1 MDFAR
6 LLDTFDTHAVA
17 INFTKSSEMKKYFSL
32 LFNLLLTAS
41 LFAQGET
48 GANELF
54 KSNLKIFVPV
64 GVLTIILLCIFLFL
78 FSIEKRLKKMEE
90 EKGK

>member
-1 MDFAR
+1 
-6 LLDTFDTHAVA
+6 
-17 INFTKSSEMKKYFSL
+17 MKRIITV
-32 LFNLLLTAS
+32 LLTVFASAS

-64 GVLTIILLCIFLFL
+64 GVLTIILLCIFTFL
-78 FSIEKRLKKMEE
+78 FFIEKRLKKLE
-90 EKGK
+90 EK

>member
-1 MDFAR
+1 MKR
-6 LLDTFDTHAVA
+6 LIT
-17 INFTKSSEMKKYFSL
+17 
-32 LFNLLLTAS
+32 LLLSVFTYAS

-64 GVLTIILLCIFLFL
+64 GVLTIILLCIFAFL
-78 FSIEKRLKKMEE
+78 FAIEKRLKKLE
-90 EKGK
+90 EK